1 MDINSRLRMVREDH
15 GSSQAKFAN
24 LLGLPQSTYAQ
35 YELNKRSVP
44 DELKQQLAAMGI
56 DIHWLVTGEGS
67 MHKDQAAG
75 PAAKTPA
82 MVVMEPEHASYN
94 KNKGLAVISK
104 DEETIPIPLIR
115 QKLSAGPGQLWG
127 DDCFTDDVIAI
138 PTRMVKRF
146 QGYKLGAA
154 EVRGDSMDPS
164 LQNGDT
170 VFFAEKMISGNGIYA
185 LSIDEEVYVK
195 RLEFDPFE
203 GTIRVISDN
212 SKYDPKLLPADT
224 DRIRILGK
232 IIGRL
237 LVYW

>member
-67 MHKDQAAG
+67 MHKDRTVGSSASDMIGVIA
-75 PAAKTPA
+75 
-82 MVVMEPEHASYN
+82 EPEHEFHNY
-94 KNKGLAVISK
+94 KKGLAIISK
-104 DEETIPIPLIR
+104 DEDTIPIPLISQR
-115 QKLSAGPGQLWG
+115 LSAGPGQLWG

-164 LQNGDT
+164 LQNGDL

-212 SKYDPKLLPADT
+212 SKYDSKLLPADT

-232 IIGRL
+232 IIGRFL
-237 LVYW
+237 FYW

>member
-1 MDINSRLRMVREDH
+1 MISDNLKSIRLSTGESQSVFAKKF
-15 GSSQAKFAN
+15 GLSQAVY
-24 LLGLPQSTYAQ
+24 SQ
-35 YELNKRSVP
+35 YETGKRSVP

-56 DIHWLVTGEGS
+56 NLHWLITGEGS
-67 MHKDQAAG
+67 MHLTETDVA
-75 PAAKTPA
+75 PH
-82 MVVMEPEHASYN
+82 MVGILAEPEHEFHNY
-94 KNKGLAVISK
+94 KKGLAIISK
-104 DEETIPIPLIR
+104 DEDTIPIPLIR

>member
-1 MDINSRLRMVREDH
+1 MDICGRLKLIREYYNE
-15 GSSQAKFAN
+15 SQAKFSKK
-24 LLGLPQSTYAQ
+24 LGIAQNTWGQ
-35 YELNKRSVP
+35 YEIGKRSVP

-94 KNKGLAVISK
+94 KNKGLAIISK
-104 DEETIPIPLIR
+104 DEDTIPIPLIR

-224 DRIRILGK
+224 DRIKILGK

>member
-1 MDINSRLRMVREDH
+1 MISDNLKSIRLSTGESQSVFAKKF
-15 GSSQAKFAN
+15 GLSQAVY
-24 LLGLPQSTYAQ
+24 SQ
-35 YELNKRSVP
+35 YETGKRSVP

-56 DIHWLVTGEGS
+56 NLHWLITGEGS
-67 MHKDQAAG
+67 MHLTETDVA
-75 PAAKTPA
+75 PH
-82 MVVMEPEHASYN
+82 MVGILAEPEHASYN